1 MNLFAGQ
8 QKRCGHKEDI
18 CAHSGGRRE
27 WDELRRVVWKC
38 MHYHMLS
45 KQPVGIC
52 GMMHGAQL

>member
-38 MHYHMLS
+38 MHYHMLN
-45 KQPVGIC
+45 K
-52 GMMHGAQL
+52 